1 MDNSAIL
8 PSSGAKRQCHAPAM
22 AHYEE
27 TNAMNMPGTGAI
39 FRRMLK
45 SPTARA
51 IALAA
56 AVISG
61 LASPGVMIAAEPSAT
76 PPAAP
81 ASADAQQYVIG
92 PGDVLKIF
100 VLQNPDLSVEVPV
113 RPDGKITTPLVP
125 DMVAVGKTSTQL
137 AHDMETVLK
146 QYVRTPNVS
155 IIVTHSNGVFSQVK
169 VVGQAVS
176 PRAVPYRNGMTVL
189 DLVIQVGGLSQFAA
203 GNRAK
208 IVRTDGKTTREIK
221 VRLDDLLNKG
231 KIKDNVQLQP
241 GDILVIPESRF

>member
-1 MDNSAIL
+1 
-8 PSSGAKRQCHAPAM
+8 
-22 AHYEE
+22 
-27 TNAMNMPGTGAI
+27 MNMPGTGAN
-39 FRRMLK
+39 FRQTKKTPARVQES
-45 SPTARA
+45 SPLQAFFLTVYVCWGLVVLPAVADATAPPPPQ
-51 IALAA
+51 
-56 AVISG
+56 VTQ
-61 LASPGVMIAAEPSAT
+61 GVTE
-76 PPAAP
+76 
-81 ASADAQQYVIG
+81 AQQYVIG
-92 PGDVLKIF
+92 HGDVLKIF

-125 DMVAVGKTSTQL
+125 DMVAVGKTSSQL
-137 AHDMETVLK
+137 AQDIETVLK

-176 PRAVPYRNGMTVL
+176 PRAVPYRSGMTVL